1 MFGSPMTLVKVSPP
15 DWKGWEGAAWQLG
28 TKIPNFGLHVVL
40 STINHPKTS
49 PNSMAEGF
57 LGLDGSDLRFHQV
70 KPGSISIHF
79 PHWAAPTTHPCFLCH
94 GRMPCSKQTCW
105 GFADLTSIPG
115 YIVNDTSTPAQPI
128 LTSPG
133 LDISRTNLSRINI
146 SGSSSCHH
154 QWPGFHLEKPKQRPK
169 AVISHRQPRQGDVHI
184 SMLDSA
190 AILSSEN

>member
-79 PHWAAPTTHPCFLCH
+79 PHWSAPTTRPCFSLPWACHVQNKPAGDLPICH
-94 GRMPCSKQTCW
+94 GRFHLDSRLHCERHLHTCS
-105 GFADLTSIPG
+105 ADLNFSRI
-115 YIVNDTSTPAQPI
+115 
-128 LTSPG
+128 
-133 LDISRTNLSRINI
+133 DISRTNLSRINI

-154 QWPGFHLEKPKQRPK
+154 QWPGFHREKRRLT
-169 AVISHRQPRQGDVHI
+169 V
-184 SMLDSA
+184 
-190 AILSSEN
+190 

>member
-40 STINHPKTS
+40 STINDPKTS

-133 LDISRTNLSRINI
+133 LTSPGLTSPGLTSPGVQVATT
-146 SGSSSCHH
+146 SGPVFI
-154 QWPGFHLEKPKQRPK
+154 WRNRNRG
-169 AVISHRQPRQGDVHI
+169 PR
-184 SMLDSA
+184 
-190 AILSSEN
+190 